1 MTSPDNPGVRVPPP
15 LLYAAI
21 FFAAV
26 YIQKRIPLNA
36 SFFETGPAKIAGS
49 ILLFIALILTV
60 ISLRKFFLSKNT
72 IVTIKP
78 ATSLQTTGI
87 YKFTR
92 NPMYLSLLFLYLGL
106 TCFLG
111 NWWNLLLLPILVLV
125 IQQYV
130 IIREEK
136 YLLRRFGTE
145 YLDYKSRVRRWL

>member
-1 MTSPDNPGVRVPPP
+1 MTSTDNPGVRVPPP

-36 SFFETGPAKIAGS
+36 SFFETGLAKIAGS
-49 ILLFIALILTV
+49 ILLFIALILTF

-106 TCFLG
+106 ACFLG
-111 NWWNLLLLPILVLV
+111 NWWNLLLLPILILV
-125 IQQYV
+125 VQQYV

>member
-1 MTSPDNPGVRVPPP
+1 MTSPDNPGVHIPPP

-21 FFAAV
+21 FLSAV
-26 YIQKRIPLNA
+26 FIQKKIPLNA

-145 YLDYKSRVRRWL
+145 YLDYKNKVRRWL

>member
-1 MTSPDNPGVRVPPP
+1 MTSTDNPGVRVPPP

-145 YLDYKSRVRRWL
+145 YLDYKNKVRRWL